1 MPAYEH
7 PVGAHLSARTLID
20 IPGRGADLLAKVRL
34 GRFTGSAITFGRG
47 GLPSFGYTFLSRA
60 SLRHAEQLL
69 LGDTAGV
76 RDEVGFLLV
85 HQRYAD
91 RFFPGTSVLHTRLRY
106 SLFVPWILE
115 RLRANG
121 EGGAKFV
128 DALRREETAL
138 AERLKGESYGVIGR
152 LMLPEAS
159 NQPPSYVYWTALA
172 TWGLVDRKPNGR
184 GWSRSDLG
192 ALLAAGSAKTL
203 KDDDGRPLTTSIWPV
218 AEVPEPPDDWSATTP
233 LQFDLLP
240 KERRHLAKLLR
251 ATRSQRDGDGPSL
264 LAKLIGSSV
273 ASSRA
278 CWDPAV
284 LRAAGVPYQAT
295 LDRAGRA
302 ASLAAIGRG
311 VYAALVEEQKERD
324 GRAVGRKHRDALRG
338 ALEDHSEQAA
348 ALDGDLL
355 ISDLQP
361 DLPPAVEEV
370 LRRTLKW
377 VRSGKQDPSELL
389 ATYRRAEIKRK
400 GPRARLAEEQRGI
413 DRRIEWSAGDHPLPD
428 PLHYRWD
435 QVRLMLRDLEGA

>member
-1 MPAYEH
+1 LD
-7 PVGAHLSARTLID
+7 GLLSRHNIRRD
-20 IPGRGADLLAKVRL
+20 
-34 GRFTGSAITFGRG
+34 S
-47 GLPSFGYTFLSRA
+47 LPSFGLTFLSQA

-91 RFFPGTSVLHTRLRY
+91 RFFPGTSVLQTRLRY
-106 SLFVPWILE
+106 ALFVPWILE

-121 EGGAKFV
+121 EGGSKFTG
-128 DALRREETAL
+128 ALRREETAL
-138 AERLKGESYGVIGR
+138 AERLKGESFGVIGR

-172 TWGLVDRKPNGR
+172 KWGLVDRKPNGR

-192 ALLAAGSAKTL
+192 GLLATDRARGL

-218 AEVPEPPDDWSATTP
+218 TEAPPPPNDWDMSTP

-240 KERRHLAKLLR
+240 REKRHLAKLLR
-251 ATRSQRDGDGPSL
+251 ATRSQLDDSGPSL

-273 ASSRA
+273 AGART
-278 CWDPAV
+278 CWDAAV
-284 LRAAGVPYQAT
+284 LEAGGPSYRAP

-324 GRAVGRKHRDALRG
+324 GREMDRTQRDALRD
-338 ALEDHSEQAA
+338 ALRDYSEHTAT
-348 ALDGDLL
+348 LDGDLL

-361 DLPPAVEEV
+361 DLPPSVEDV
-370 LRRTLKW
+370 LRRTLAW
-377 VRSGKQDPSELL
+377 VRSGKQNPAELL
-389 ATYRRAEIKRK
+389 PVYRRAEMKRK

-413 DRRIEWSAGDHPLPD
+413 DRRIEWSAKDHPLPD

-435 QVRLMLRDLEGA
+435 QVRLMLRDLEGT